1 MSLGEILAR
10 RIAREGP
17 MPLSDYMALCLAH
30 PEFGYYPTRDP
41 LGAAGDFTTAP
52 EISQIFGEMLG
63 LALAEAWMARGAPAP
78 FLLAELGPGRG
89 TLMADVLRA
98 TARVPGFHAAARIWL
113 VETSPAL
120 RAAQKRR
127 LEGFEVSWAD
137 TVAELPDL
145 PLFLLANEFFDALPI
160 RQFRSAGPAGWA
172 ESMVGLEGGR
182 LTLGLAPPVP
192 MPRFGAA
199 PEGVVVREICPAG
212 EAVAT
217 ALGGRLAARG
227 GLALAIDYGGWDGQ
241 GDTFQAL
248 RNHAVADP
256 LEAPGEAD
264 LTAHVDFAAL
274 AAAASAAGA
283 RVAGY
288 AEQGAYLMRLGA
300 GARAEA
306 LAARADDAGQEA
318 LRGQLT
324 RLVSPEQMGRLFKV
338 LALTGPDDPPP
349 PGFEGRE

>member
-1 MSLGEILAR
+1 MSLREILAR

-17 MPLSDYMALCLAH
+17 MPLSEYMGLCLAH
-30 PEFGYYPTRDP
+30 PQFGYYPTRDP

-63 LALAEAWMARGAPAP
+63 LALAEAWIARGRPTP
-78 FLLAELGPGRG
+78 FVLAELGPGRG

-98 TARVPGFHAAARIWL
+98 TARVPGFHAAARPWL

-120 RAAQKRR
+120 RAAQGHR
-127 LEGFEVSWAD
+127 LAGFAPHWAD
-137 TVAELPDL
+137 TVADLPDL

-172 ESMVGLEGGR
+172 ESMVGLEGER
-182 LTLGLAPPVP
+182 LTLGLAPPVA
-192 MPRFGAA
+192 MPRFGTA
-199 PEGVVVREICPAG
+199 PEGVVREICPAG
-212 EAVAT
+212 EAVAA
-217 ALGGRLAARG
+217 ALGARLAARG
-227 GLALAIDYGGWDGQ
+227 GLALAIDYGGWDGE

-248 RNHAVADP
+248 RGHAVADP
-256 LEAPGEAD
+256 LDSPGQAD

-274 AAAASAAGA
+274 AAAATGAGA
-283 RVAGY
+283 RVAGFTP
-288 AEQGAYLMRLGA
+288 QGEYLMALGA

-306 LAARADDAGQEA
+306 LAARADAAGQEA
-318 LRGQLT
+318 LRAQLT

-338 LALTGPDDPPP
+338 LALTGPHDPPP